1 VNFTLLESIIV
12 TGGDL
17 MGMRFIL
24 GKPGT
29 GKTNLCLMEINGRLT
44 GTAPLYYL
52 VPEQFSLQ
60 SEKLLLS
67 NRSYNSGSKNFY
79 EGNIS
84 AATQVQVLSFNRL
97 AYRLFALLGNAPGK
111 LADDLGKQMLLRK
124 VLFEV
129 ADKLTYYKAAADKH
143 GFVDSLANTITEM
156 NQYRIT
162 SNDLLLR
169 AEQAS
174 SVGLKAK
181 LTDIAIISGAY
192 RQLVTGRYLLT
203 DDMLEIL
210 CEKLDLLQNENTPL
224 PLLDGSYFWVDGFS
238 GFTPQEQ
245 QVLKYIMKRAEL
257 VSVTLTTDL
266 QLPSYSPPQI
276 TIDKLTK
283 LANSNGIKIKQD
295 ELREGNYR
303 HKKCAELAH
312 FVQNFSVL
320 QNKAVPQFHNTCE
333 AISIISAA
341 DRYAAVNTAANY
353 ILQLIQTGSYRFRD
367 IAILCGD
374 RTYEKVLQITFDR
387 LNIPLFVDTETDIL
401 SHPLTELI
409 RAALDI
415 IVRNWSYESV
425 FRFLKTRMAG
435 LPLETV
441 DIMENYVLEHGVRS
455 YRWNYNFT
463 NSVAEHGRIELMS
476 KLSAFSES
484 RKKASVQTHCK
495 RIFDMLYCLNV
506 PATLQ
511 EWYDACTEAGD
522 HATAKIHKQIWPKI
536 CEIFDKLVEM
546 LGDEEVTI
554 KTFAA
559 TLDAGFAQVGLG
571 RVPPTTDQVVIGDIS
586 RSRYPEIRAMVV
598 LGANE
603 NVLPPTPSQSG
614 LFTDQERQTLRNE
627 GVELAAESIFRM
639 AESDYSLYCALS
651 QPSEKL
657 ILIYSEAETSGK
669 PLRPSPMVGRIQE
682 MFPNIKIKQSPE
694 ILEYD
699 EVSLVNERVA
709 RLSEESVNL
718 LYGNVVTTAVSRLES
733 FARCPFAYFMTY
745 IMKAKSRKKFE
756 VLPTDL
762 GSLFHD
768 VLAQFSKNVWE
779 NCDGDIAL
787 SRTEIAQYVDNIINI
802 ITANS
807 NVFQDT
813 ARNRHVLSKVHKVS
827 TASIWALCEHIRV
840 GAFVPTLAE
849 QEIHTNE
856 SITLSNG
863 KKLNISGY
871 VDRVDTLN
879 VNGEEY
885 LKIIDYKS
893 GNTKFNIDEVRIGV
907 QLQLM
912 IYMNV
917 LTVMRN
923 AKPGGVFYFPL
934 DDPLFSTDILLS
946 DELRD
951 VGLLK
956 QFKMSGIAIADD
968 VAIAGLDKTL
978 EPGTGSNVIPVAINK
993 DGRYKK
999 SSQPTALSIEEFREL
1014 DRTVNEKVKEL
1025 GERMT
1030 SGDISQEPYIK
1041 GPKSPCN
1048 YCEFGAICGNTM

>member
-1 VNFTLLESIIV
+1 
-12 TGGDL
+12 
-17 MGMRFIL
+17 MRMRFIV

-29 GKTNLCLMEINGRLT
+29 GKTNLCLREINDRLT
-44 GTAPLYYL
+44 GNAPLYYL

-67 NRSYNSGSKNFY
+67 KRA
-79 EGNIS
+79 

-97 AYRLFALLGNAPGK
+97 AYRLFSTLGSAPGK

-129 ADKLTYYKAAADKH
+129 ADKLTYYKSAADKH
-143 GFVDSLANTITEM
+143 GFVDSLAHTITEM

-162 SNDLLLR
+162 SNDLFLR
-169 AEQAS
+169 AENAS

-181 LTDIAIISGAY
+181 LTDIAVISGAY

-210 CEKLDLLQNENTPL
+210 CEKLDLLQNANTPL
-224 PLLDGSYFWVDGFS
+224 PLLDGAYFWVDGFS
-238 GFTPQEQ
+238 GFTAQEQ
-245 QVLKYIMKRAEL
+245 QVLKYIMRRTEL
-257 VSVTLTTDL
+257 LSVTLTTDL

-283 LANSNGIKIKQD
+283 LANGNGIKI
-295 ELREGNYR
+295 EPNVLLEENYR
-303 HKKCAELAH
+303 HKNCAELAH
-312 FVQNFSVL
+312 FVKNFSMM
-320 QNKAVPQFHNTCE
+320 QNKAVAQFCSECE
-333 AISIISAA
+333 PIAIVSAP
-341 DRYAAVNTAANY
+341 DRYAAVNATASY
-353 ILQLIQTGSYRFRD
+353 ILKLVQTGNYRFRD
-367 IAILCGD
+367 IAVLCGD
-374 RTYEKVLQITFDR
+374 STYEKVLQTTFDR
-387 LNIPLFVDTETDIL
+387 LNIPLFIDTETDIL

-425 FRFLKTRMAG
+425 FRFLKTRMTG
-435 LPLETV
+435 LPLETI
-441 DIMENYVLEHGVRS
+441 DILENYVLEHGIRS

-463 NSVAEHGRIELMS
+463 NPIAEHARIELMS
-476 KLSAFSES
+476 KLSTFSEN
-484 RKKASVQTHCK
+484 RKKAPVQTHCK
-495 RIFDMLYCLNV
+495 RIFDMLYALNI
-506 PATLQ
+506 PQILH
-511 EWYDACTEAGD
+511 EWYQTSTDAGD
-522 HATAKIHKQIWPKI
+522 HATAKMHKQIWPKI

-571 RVPPTTDQVVIGDIS
+571 RVPPTTNQVVLGDIS

-603 NVLPPTPSQSG
+603 NVLPPIPSPSG

-639 AESDYSLYCALS
+639 AESNYSLYCALS

-657 ILIYSEAETSGK
+657 MIIYSEAETNGK
-669 PLRPSPMVGRIQE
+669 PLRPSPIVGRMQE
-682 MFPNIKIKQSPE
+682 MFPEIKVKQPPE
-694 ILEYD
+694 ILEYG
-699 EVSLVNERVA
+699 EVGLLPERVA
-709 RLSEESVNL
+709 VLSEKSANL
-718 LYGNVVTTAVSRLES
+718 LYGDVITTAASRLEA

-745 IMKAKSRKKFE
+745 VMKAKPRKKFE

-762 GSLFHD
+762 GSLFHA

-779 NCDGDIAL
+779 NGGSDIVL
-787 SRTEIAQYVDNIINI
+787 SRTVIAQYVDEIINV
-802 ITANS
+802 ITADAG
-807 NVFQDT
+807 VFQDT
-813 ARNRHVLSKVHKVS
+813 ARNRHVLNKVRRVS

-840 GAFVPTLAE
+840 GEFVPTLAE
-849 QEIHTNE
+849 QEIRTNNG
-856 SITLSNG
+856 IILSNG
-863 KKLNISGY
+863 KKLNLSGY
-871 VDRVDTLN
+871 VDRVDALS

-893 GNTKFNIDEVRIGV
+893 GNTKFNIDEVRLGV

-917 LTVMRN
+917 LTAMRD

-934 DDPLFSTDILLS
+934 DDPLLSTDILLS
-946 DELRD
+946 DKLREA
-951 VGLLK
+951 GLLK
-956 QFKMSGIAIADD
+956 QFKMSGIALAEDATIT
-968 VAIAGLDKTL
+968 GLDKTL
-978 EPGTGSNVIPVAINK
+978 GPGTGSDVIPVAINK
-993 DGRYKK
+993 DGRFKK
-999 SSQPTALSIEEFREL
+999 SSQPTTLNIQEFHEL
-1014 DRTVNEKVKEL
+1014 GRIVNEKVKEL

-1030 SGDISQEPYIK
+1030 GGDISPMPYTK
-1041 GPKSPCN
+1041 GQKSPCN
-1048 YCEFGAICGNTM
+1048 FCEFGAICGKI